1 MPTAPAPSPRI
12 IRSKRRVVADSA
24 CQSLP
29 GRWLEEPD
37 EVAYNFLRIHE
48 RASRGGHWPPEAP
61 LADQGELSRASPAST
76 RLRGSELS
84 YFDNPSVMALRET
97 AMPAPFTQGSRG
109 CSRTSAFF
117 DGSRKNRT
125 IPPLHKVGFGR
136 PVAARF
142 LRGFPKKMGGHRPPI
157 PCFSVYPTA
166 LIFSAVIFCQGMSMG
181 VRPPNCSFS
190 QAS

>member
-12 IRSKRRVVADSA
+12 IRSKRRAAADSA

-29 GRWLEEPD
+29 LRGGAPRSESKITMTAGGSHTLMYRWLEEPD

-97 AMPAPFTQGSRG
+97 AMTAPFTQGSRG

-117 DGSRKNRT
+117 DGSRKNRELVT
-125 IPPLHKVGFGR
+125 
-136 PVAARF
+136 
-142 LRGFPKKMGGHRPPI
+142 GGNPWKGPH
-157 PCFSVYPTA
+157 
-166 LIFSAVIFCQGMSMG
+166 Q
-181 VRPPNCSFS
+181 
-190 QAS
+190 